1 MYFIDKVYIN
11 LGNVQDLFDI
21 ILLIGITILINKIRL
36 IIKTII
42 IYTTNTDCCKPTI
55 FDIKMI

>member
-11 LGNVQDLFDI
+11 LENVQDLFDI

-42 IYTTNTDCCKPTI
+42 IYTTNTDCCKSTI
-55 FDIKMI
+55 FDIKMV